1 MTPGGSS
8 SLLLKNSGKKK
19 DFVVPHS
26 SLWNH
31 RHHKAMNIRYGHF
44 IIGALFFCLISLQTV
59 SSSSFFV
66 DIPQGDQLPGRNE
79 YAANLVHRDPEFVYN
94 MLSKLRKSILKPL
107 VKIRTAA
114 LNTPGPSTEST
125 KRGLDFGLGR
135 GFSGTQAAK
144 HFMGLAAAK
153 YAGGPGK
160 RKRNPFEDME
170 LHY

>member
-107 VKIRTAA
+107 V
-114 LNTPGPSTEST
+114 NT